1 MNSKATK
8 AALVTSLTSLVLCFT
23 MLMGTTLAW
32 FVDRV
37 ESTNNRIEAG
47 NLEVDLVMLKGGEYV
62 SIAGGNGDLFAEAEG
77 LVENVLWQPNVTKK
91 IYLGVRNKGSLA
103 LAYTAVLNVSG
114 DETLRKNLE
123 YAIVPLDSAE
133 ERINKTWDEIKMLT
147 SQNGNLLGVEYNEE
161 NGQYYIPM
169 GAGILKP
176 AEQETENADKDG
188 ETRYYAF
195 VVKMANNPDGEC
207 MGKSATID
215 VSVHATQLTPEQR
228 KEREAELFVLSKEE
242 LPETI
247 SATAWKLKTEVAD
260 FSFLEK
266 TEDED
271 ESEEIIFPEETE
283 ISDGDNTYPLSE
295 LRVISLED
303 AKLLAAVPVV
313 NEENKTDEAGTE
325 AETEAPT
332 EKVFVYYQKTV
343 ETTETDETV
352 KDISGWYLL
361 ELESVQTA
369 LSDKNADLTNL
380 FEGKEPITE
389 AEKLPVITFP
399 DAEDGV
405 LKNTDIINWLYN
417 SAELLPAAEDN
428 N

>member
-47 NLEVDLVMLKGGEYV
+47 NLEVDLVMRKGGEYV
-62 SIAGGNGDLFAEAEG
+62 SIADGSGDLFAEAEG
-77 LVENVLWQPNVTKK
+77 ADSISWQPGTTKTLYLGIRNTGSLPVKYEAVINVL
-91 IYLGVRNKGSLA
+91 
-103 LAYTAVLNVSG
+103 
-114 DETLRKNLE
+114 
-123 YAIVPLDSAE
+123 
-133 ERINKTWDEIKMLT
+133 
-147 SQNGNLLGVEYNEE
+147 NGGLLGVLNYSITDIGTTPPIGEIATVSDDSIRQGKIVTTAQSLLLGKGTLEAVVE
-161 NGQYYIPM
+161 DPV
-169 GAGILKP
+169 ARELH
-176 AEQETENADKDG
+176 ADETH
-188 ETRYYAF
+188 YYAF
-195 VVKMANNPDGEC
+195 TVHMENDAGQEYQKQTISLGITVK
-207 MGKSATID
+207 
-215 VSVHATQLTPEQR
+215 ATQANFNENGNVTGDDSL
-228 KEREAELFVLSKEE
+228 VLSPDDEKV
-242 LPETI
+242 ETI

-271 ESEEIIFPEETE
+271 ESEKIIFPEETE
-283 ISDGDNTYPLSE
+283 ISDGDNTYPLSA

-303 AKLLAAVPVV
+303 AKLLATVPVV
-313 NEENKTDEAGTE
+313 NEENRTDEAGTE

-399 DAEDGV
+399 DAEEDV

>member
-47 NLEVDLVMLKGGEYV
+47 NLEVDLVMRKGGEYV
-62 SIAGGNGDLFAEAEG
+62 SIANGSGDLFAEAEAAAN
-77 LVENVLWQPNVTKK
+77 NVPWQPNMTKT
-91 IYLGVRNKGSLA
+91 IYLGIQNKGTLGVFYEA
-103 LAYTAVLNVSG
+103 TIKV
-114 DETLRKNLE
+114 DEGE
-123 YAIVPLDSAE
+123 
-133 ERINKTWDEIKMLT
+133 
-147 SQNGNLLGVEYNEE
+147 LLGVLDYRITDLGTTAPSLSKNVETDSSRSGTIKSTAQTLLLGKGELKKITEDPEKDEYQNE
-161 NGQYYIPM
+161 
-169 GAGILKP
+169 
-176 AEQETENADKDG
+176 TH
-188 ETRYYAF
+188 YYAF
-195 VVKMANNPDGEC
+195 TIQMKSNASASYQGEKIVLDIHVVAKQLSESDIIVDNNPAAMALE
-207 MGKSATID
+207 
-215 VSVHATQLTPEQR
+215 
-228 KEREAELFVLSKEE
+228 EAE
-242 LPETI
+242 LPETL
-247 SATAWKLKTEVAD
+247 STTSWKLKTEVAD

-271 ESEEIIFPEETE
+271 ESEEIIFPEKTV
-283 ISDGDNTYPLSE
+283 ISDDDITYPLSE

-313 NEENKTDEAGTE
+313 NEENRTDEAGTE

-369 LSDKNADLTNL
+369 LNDKNADLTNL

-399 DAEDGV
+399 DAEEDV

>member
-1 MNSKATK
+1 VNSKATK

-62 SIAGGNGDLFAEAEG
+62 SSANGSGDLFAEAEAAAN
-77 LVENVLWQPNVTKK
+77 NVPWQPNMTKT
-91 IYLGVRNKGSLA
+91 IYLGIQNKGTLGVFYEA
-103 LAYTAVLNVSG
+103 TIKV
-114 DETLRKNLE
+114 DEGE
-123 YAIVPLDSAE
+123 
-133 ERINKTWDEIKMLT
+133 
-147 SQNGNLLGVEYNEE
+147 LLGVLDYRITDLGTTAPSLSKNVETDSSRSGTINSTVQTLLLGKGELKKITEDPEKDEYQNE
-161 NGQYYIPM
+161 
-169 GAGILKP
+169 
-176 AEQETENADKDG
+176 TH
-188 ETRYYAF
+188 YYAF
-195 VVKMANNPDGEC
+195 TIQMKSNASASYQGEKIVLDIHVVAKPLSESDIIVDNNPVAMALE
-207 MGKSATID
+207 
-215 VSVHATQLTPEQR
+215 
-228 KEREAELFVLSKEE
+228 EAE
-242 LPETI
+242 LPETL
-247 SATAWKLKTEVAD
+247 SATAWKIKTEVAD

-283 ISDGDNTYPLSE
+283 ISDGDNTYSLSE

-343 ETTETDETV
+343 ESAETDETV

-369 LSDKNADLTNL
+369 LSDKNADLTSL
-380 FEGKEPITE
+380 FEGKEPITK